1 MKNDQRSGH
10 GSFVRTR
17 GEKSSVSLLADN
29 SDIFFLSVAAYFP
42 NFPPLENKTTATRAC
57 RYQRDSKERRDA
69 FFIYS
74 AFFPLF
80 SNVRRSTS
88 TRTRPNC
95 KRWKTDATISG
106 GTRAVEKLV
115 PSTTTLFSRGIA
127 LDARPS
133 SLSSSIY
140 NAVESTRFTLYELP
154 KAIDSRV
161 RITEQVNSVFVHVIV
176 AIFLQRNAKREE
188 RKTQRLG

>member
-1 MKNDQRSGH
+1 MKNDQRSGY

-17 GEKSSVSLLADN
+17 GEKSNVSLVADN
-29 SDIFFLSVAAYFP
+29 SDIFFFSVAAYFP
-42 NFPPLENKTTATRAC
+42 NFPPLENKTTSTRAC

-74 AFFPLF
+74 AFF

-95 KRWKTDATISG
+95 ERSKTDATTGG
-106 GTRAVEKLV
+106 GTRAVEKIV
-115 PSTTTLFSRGIA
+115 PSIPTLFSRGIA
-127 LDARPS
+127 LHARPS

-140 NAVESTRFTLYELP
+140 NAVESTRFTRYELP

-161 RITEQVNSVFVHVIV
+161 RITEHV
-176 AIFLQRNAKREE
+176 
-188 RKTQRLG
+188 KTLSSYT

>member
-1 MKNDQRSGH
+1 MFEHVEKNPAYRSWLATLIFS
-10 GSFVRTR
+10 SFPLRR
-17 GEKSSVSLLADN
+17 IFRISRHSKIKLLRLAR
-29 SDIFFLSVAAYFP
+29 VAIS
-42 NFPPLENKTTATRAC
+42 ATRKNAET
-57 RYQRDSKERRDA
+57 RSLFTA
-69 FFIYS
+69 LFS
-74 AFFPLF
+74 LLF

-95 KRWKTDATISG
+95 KRSKTDATISG

-115 PSTTTLFSRGIA
+115 PSTPTLFSRGTA

-140 NAVESTRFTLYELP
+140 NAVESTRFTRYELA